1 MTYQS
6 LEMKV
11 LHFFKL
17 SRYVEFLT
25 KKYNIPGN
33 KKPHNFFCIQ
43 YYMNIASLAAV
54 LGTYNPFSVTTNLL
68 TQMVI
73 E

>member
-1 MTYQS
+1 
-6 LEMKV
+6 
-11 LHFFKL
+11 
-17 SRYVEFLT
+17 
-25 KKYNIPGN
+25 
-33 KKPHNFFCIQ
+33 
-43 YYMNIASLAAV
+43 MNIASLAAV